1 MRRAYFSQWFTAGRV
16 LLTGLF
22 AAVLFFW
29 RPWEQMAP
37 VSTAQI
43 LIAAIAVATG
53 VKLGFSLATRKEVRA
68 WLFRVAPE
76 HYTLAGAVGFIFGA
90 LWVGEGNSVWPL
102 VVWFLPAAILEG
114 LSSSISLTMIEN
126 AS

>member
-1 MRRAYFSQWFTAGRV
+1 MRRAYFNQWFTAGRV
-16 LLTGLF
+16 LLTGVF
-22 AAVLFFW
+22 AAVIFFW

-43 LIAAIAVATG
+43 LTAVIGVVAG
-53 VKLGFSLATRKEVRA
+53 VKLGFSVATKANMRA

-90 LWVGEGNSVWPL
+90 LWAGEGNSVWPL
-102 VVWFLPAAILEG
+102 VVWFLAAAILEG